1 VIFKAIYFDGINPDP
16 KEVDLRVHG
25 DQLVI
30 ESSSY
35 GIHKNWLLK
44 EVLVESKDQNEFY
57 INHHDEQLIC
67 SNQDKALKDLLTFR
81 EATER
86 NLIVKWMLYGV
97 AIVSILVVLFS
108 YLIPIISE
116 KIPQSILDKTTAP
129 IHQELKVLY
138 CQVDEKEEKVLRKIF
153 KKLNYPFNKEKIL
166 FLKIDHENAIT
177 LADHSII
184 FFSELMEKIQSG
196 EEFAGILAHERAHVI
211 YGHVK
216 KKILTQLIIDFFW
229 NLTLRNAGNL
239 ELIKAVG
246 MSRFD
251 QKEEKDADFWAF
263 NNLEA
268 QDIDPK
274 PVSLFFKRL
283 KKEVGLFDKLS
294 FSHPDLDSRIQLFS
308 SSNKK
313 FNKSLISPDEL
324 QILQGICD
332 DKNLPEVKKK

>member
-1 VIFKAIYFDGINPDP
+1 VIFKAIYFDGINANP
-16 KEVDLRVHG
+16 KDVDLSIHEH
-25 DQLVI
+25 QLVI
-30 ESSSY
+30 ENSSY
-35 GIHKNWLLK
+35 GIYKNWPLQ
-44 EVLVESKDQNEFY
+44 EILVENKDNNEFY
-57 INHHDEQLIC
+57 INYHDEQLIC
-67 SNQDKALKDLLTFR
+67 SNQDKALKNSLTFR
-81 EATER
+81 ESKER
-86 NLIVKWMLYGV
+86 NMIVKWMLYGL
-97 AIVSILVVLFS
+97 AAVSILVVLFS
-108 YLIPIISE
+108 FLIPIIS
-116 KIPQSILDKTTAP
+116 KRIPQSLLDKTTAA
-129 IHQELKVLY
+129 IHQELGPLY
-138 CQVDEKEEKVLRKIF
+138 CQVDENEEVVLKKIF
-153 KKLNYPFNKEKIL
+153 KKLNYPFIKEKIL

-177 LADHSII
+177 LADQSII

-196 EEFAGILAHERAHVI
+196 EEFAGILAHERAHVL

-274 PVSLFFKRL
+274 PVSVFFKRL
-283 KKEVGLFDKLS
+283 KKEEGLFDRLS

-308 SSNKK
+308 SSDKK
-313 FNKSLISPDEL
+313 FNKSLISPEEL
-324 QILQGICD
+324 KILQGICD
-332 DKNLPEVKKK
+332 DKDLSEVKKK